1 LKTNSENVEK
11 HIGVL
16 GLGLGFT
23 VTLRF
28 GFNP

>member
-16 GLGLGFT
+16 GLGFT